1 MRATWRAPAARS
13 NAGRKTAALRAVR
26 AAAAVLAGAPSLGCF
41 GTPSPLAPGLAG
53 SVGWPHHG
61 VQTGAVELPQSGDG
75 FVRYRSQ
82 GGHYWGQPALVNGII
97 QAAQRVQQE
106 LPGGAPLVVGDLSAQ
121 HGGRIARHQSHRS
134 GRDVDLLW
142 YVTTP
147 GGKPLQNPSFA
158 HLGRDGMAR
167 VPGKGYVR
175 LDVARQWLLI
185 KTLLSSEQL
194 EVQWLYSS
202 SVVEA
207 LVIRHA
213 SAEGEADELI
223 HRASVVMQEPADGL
237 SHDDHMHLRI
247 ACSPEA
253 RVRGCEGGGPH
264 WSWLG
269 VPPWLD
275 AELPAAEAS
284 AGMLAPNGAATS
296 ADDVLLLEGGGG

>member
-1 MRATWRAPAARS
+1 MRLARGAPPPRGGPRGAWLLPK
-13 NAGRKTAALRAVR
+13 GV
-26 AAAAVLAGAPSLGCF
+26 AAAAAAGALSSGCF
-41 GTPSPLAPGLAG
+41 GTPTPLAPGLEG

-61 VQTGAVELPQSGDG
+61 VQTGAVQLPPSGDG
-75 FVRYRSQ
+75 FVRFRER
-82 GGHYWGQPALVNGII
+82 GGHYWGQPALVNGIME
-97 QAAQRVQQE
+97 AAQRVQRDS
-106 LPGGAPLVVGDLSAQ
+106 PGGAPLVVGDLSAE
-121 HGGRIARHQSHRS
+121 HGGRIERHQSHRS

-147 GGKPLQNPSFA
+147 DGKPVQNPSFA

-185 KTLLSSEQL
+185 KALLSSEQI

-207 LVIRHA
+207 LVIDHA
-213 SAEGEADELI
+213 TARGDTPELI
-223 HRASVVMQEPADGL
+223 TRAEVVMVEPADGL
-237 SHDDHMHLRI
+237 PHDDHMHLRI
-247 ACSPEA
+247 ACSPES

-269 VPPWLD
+269 MPPWLD
-275 AELPAAEAS
+275 AEAPDGDPSSYHAGEGLEAAE
-284 AGMLAPNGAATS
+284 
-296 ADDVLLLEGGGG
+296 LLEGGGG